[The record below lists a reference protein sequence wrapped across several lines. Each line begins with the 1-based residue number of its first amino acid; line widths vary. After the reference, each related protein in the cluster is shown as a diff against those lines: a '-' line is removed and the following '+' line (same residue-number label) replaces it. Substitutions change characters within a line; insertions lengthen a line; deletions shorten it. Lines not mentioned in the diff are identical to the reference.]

1 MTTTKRL
8 LGAGSAMLLA
18 ALVGSLGA
26 TGRAMG
32 DPAPPPADLH
42 QITYTIS
49 AEHPIWADI
58 FYQDRSPRVFAD
70 YSHNPYEF
78 TPQVHADIAPGK
90 PWVQHVQLT
99 NPDMWAMVVVTAA
112 QEPGTP
118 NFHCELAI
126 DGRVAATKD
135 GPRGALCS
143 IRTF

>member
-8 LGAGSAMLLA
+8 LVAGSAMLSA
-18 ALVGSLGA
+18 ALLCSLPS
-26 TGRAMG
+26 TGRASA
-32 DPAPPPADLH
+32 DSPADLH

-49 AEHPIWADI
+49 AEHPIWATI
-58 FYQDRSPRVFAD
+58 FYQDRDPKVFAD

-90 PWVQHVQLT
+90 PWVQHVQLR

-126 DGRVAATKD
+126 DGRVVATND
-135 GPRGALCS
+135 RPRGALCS
-143 IRTF
+143 VRTF